1 MKLAVL
7 GASGQTGRL
16 VVEQALARG
25 HDVVALVR
33 DPAKLPARAAA
44 LRVARADVTDPD
56 SVLTATR
63 GVDAI
68 VSGLGVH
75 KGQDAQVLVQG
86 ARVAAA
92 TGVRV
97 VWLGTLG
104 TGVTEG
110 TLGRLTGV
118 LLSKAVLKYE
128 WTEKPLADEVV
139 RVVGGTVVHAG
150 PLVNRDRYGAPRL
163 VPTDG
168 FKRRLPPTAPRA
180 GIATL
185 MLDEAERP
193 RYTGRTAV
201 ALFGSR

>member
-1 MKLAVL
+1 MRLAVL

-25 HDVVALVR
+25 HEVVALV
-33 DPAKLPARAAA
+33 KLPARAA
-44 LRVARADVTDPD
+44 LRVARADVTEPD
-56 SVLTATR
+56 SVLTAAR

-75 KGQDAQVLVQG
+75 KGQDARVLVQG
-86 ARVAAA
+86 ARIAAA
-92 TGVRV
+92 TGARV

-110 TLGRLTGV
+110 ALGRLTGL

-128 WTEKPLADEVV
+128 WAEKPLADEVI

-168 FKRRLPPTAPRA
+168 FKRRIPPAAPRA

-193 RYTGRTAV
+193 TYTGR
-201 ALFGSR
+201 SRTIERP